1 MFVVIGWVVV
11 IGSVIGSFLGVGGHL
26 AALFQPFELLCIFGA
41 AMGAFVVS
49 NPVTTLKKTIK
60 VIPSAFKTGGYSK
73 ESTCSSSRCCMSC
86 FRRRARKA

>member
-49 NPVTTLKKTIK
+49 NPAATLKKTLK
-60 VIPSAFKTGGYSK
+60 AIPTRSK
-73 ESTCSSSRCCMSC
+73 RAATRRKSTCSSSRCCTSC